1 MAVSKDWLWF
11 QAQMKP
17 MINASWLLRIL
28 KLRSIT
34 WSQLMIQLKLASKQ
48 KLLSFL
54 PYPTRINGD
63 GMLKQS
69 SQRLTEH
76 YNHALARLYWTKTM
90 LRALIKPNML
100 NGKLQ
105 LETTAIHLLLSLSCN
120 VSTMRWMLLRILW
133 LILVTTRLKYRS
145 SSTVKIRHNSTL
157 LLQLWIQL

>member
-1 MAVSKDWLWF
+1 
-11 QAQMKP
+11 
-17 MINASWLLRIL
+17 
-28 KLRSIT
+28 
-34 WSQLMIQLKLASKQ
+34 MIQLKLASKQ

-76 YNHALARLYWTKTM
+76 YNHALTRLYKTKTM

-105 LETTAIHLLLSLSCN
+105 LETTAIHLLLSLSSN
-120 VSTMRWMLLRILW
+120 VSTMR
-133 LILVTTRLKYRS
+133 
-145 SSTVKIRHNSTL
+145 
-157 LLQLWIQL
+157 

>member
-1 MAVSKDWLWF
+1 MDVSKDWLWF

-17 MINASWLLRIL
+17 MISASWLLRIL

-54 PYPTRINGD
+54 PYPTRISGD

-76 YNHALARLYWTKTM
+76 YNHVLARLYWTKTM

-145 SSTVKIRHNSTL
+145 SSTVKIRHNLTL
-157 LLQLWIQL
+157 SLQLWIQL